1 MNENSISTFYILDFD
16 RTLFMTEKSVEI
28 MRGIVALHNSE
39 LATVLE
45 KRFEEYTL
53 LGESFSVR
61 EFIVESVGEEE
72 MEKIAAKYHETAM
85 QYDLLHEGAKELL
98 AYIRAEDGAQ
108 LGILTYGSQLGQDLK
123 IRAAAGLENIPFL
136 VTGETYKGALIASW
150 RQNDGLYHLPEEL
163 GGYAVKTIVFVDD
176 KPFSFKGIPIDCI
189 GYLVKS
195 MYDAGLEKLP
205 LNVKIVTNLN
215 EVISGEKERLASA
228 YSGQIDKP

>member
-1 MNENSISTFYILDFD
+1 MNEDNISTYYILDFD

-28 MRGIVALHNSE
+28 MRGIVALHDSE
-39 LATVLE
+39 LATILE

-98 AYIRAEDGAQ
+98 AYIRSKESAQ
-108 LGILTYGSQLGQDLK
+108 LGILTYGSQLGQELK
-123 IRAAAGLENIPFL
+123 IHAAGGLENIPFL

-150 RQNDGLYHLPEEL
+150 RQDDDLYHLPEEL
-163 GGYAVKTIVFVDD
+163 GGYKVKTIVFVDD
-176 KPFSFKGIPIDCI
+176 KPFSFKGIPIDCV

-205 LNVKIVTNLN
+205 LNVKIITSLN
-215 EVISGEKERLASA
+215 EVITGEKERTA
-228 YSGQIDKP
+228 GT